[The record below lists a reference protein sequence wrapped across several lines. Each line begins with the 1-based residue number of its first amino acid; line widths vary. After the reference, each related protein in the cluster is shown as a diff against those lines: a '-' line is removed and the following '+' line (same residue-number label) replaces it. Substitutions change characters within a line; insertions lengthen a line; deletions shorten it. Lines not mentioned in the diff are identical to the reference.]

1 MKFYM
6 DRVRNNLHVL
16 LCMSPVGD
24 TLASRARKFPGLITC
39 TTVNWFLPWPTEG
52 LKNVSEKFIVDFPMT
67 TSEKTKRALM
77 SHMANVHSLVQ
88 VTTVEY
94 FDKYRRNVYVTP
106 KSYLSFLKSYQELYT
121 QKHSGI
127 KVLADKINNGLTKLL
142 EAQDDVS
149 KMKVCMH
156 AYTCVY
162 ACVGM

>member
-1 MKFYM
+1 MYM
-6 DRVRNNLHVL
+6 CVCVYVCVCAYIHTLHL
-16 LCMSPVGD
+16 ETLSTGILPCKQHD
-24 TLASRARKFPGLITC
+24 TCADVTYREC
-39 TTVNWFLPWPTEG
+39 T
-52 LKNVSEKFIVDFPMT
+52 
-67 TSEKTKRALM
+67 
-77 SHMANVHSLVQ
+77 LVQ

-149 KMKVCMH
+149 KMKVCV
-156 AYTCVY
+156 CIY
-162 ACVGM
+162 A